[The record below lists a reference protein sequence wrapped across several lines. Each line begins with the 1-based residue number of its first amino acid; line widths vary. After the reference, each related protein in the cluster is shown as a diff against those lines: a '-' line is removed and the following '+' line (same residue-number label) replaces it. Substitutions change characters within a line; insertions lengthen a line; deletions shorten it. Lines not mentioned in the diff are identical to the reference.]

1 MPVERIESYKTG
13 SGRIFENKRE
23 ALLVEAGNL
32 YREVVD
38 LGDLKVGSFKLFYD
52 LADTLRELELI
63 NKSAQNAKP

>member
-1 MPVERIESYKTG
+1 MPVERIEAFATSSGRLYKT
-13 SGRIFENKRE
+13 KRE

-32 YREVVD
+32 YREAVD
-38 LGDLKVGSFKLFYD
+38 ASELRPENYKVFYD